1 MGFIDEIKARAKV
14 CKKTIVL
21 PETED
26 ERTYKAAEAVLKEGI
41 ADLVLVGSK
50 EEIEKNKGTYDISGA
65 AIVDPATDAR
75 TEGYIAKLVELRQK
89 KGMTPEQAKELL
101 LNNYLYYG
109 VMMVKMGDADGMV
122 SGACHSTADTLRPCL
137 QILKTKPGTKL
148 VSAFFLMVVPD
159 CDMGADGTFVFAD
172 AGLEQNPDPEKLAN
186 IAISSADSFTLLVG
200 KEPVVA
206 MLSHSTKGSAKHA
219 DVDKVVEATKLAK
232 EMAPDLK
239 IDGELQADA
248 ALVEA
253 VGSKKAPGSEIA
265 GKANVLVFPTLEVGN
280 IAYKLVQRLGGAEA
294 VGPILQGMAAP
305 VNDLSR
311 GCSVDDIYKMVA
323 IACNQSIGL
332 KSAK

>member
-1 MGFIDEIKARAKV
+1 MGFIDEIKARAKA

-26 ERTYKAAEAVLKEGI
+26 ERTYKAAETVLKEGL

-65 AIVDPATDAR
+65 TIVDPATDAR

-101 LNNYLYYG
+101 LSNYLYYG

-148 VSAFFLMVVPD
+148 VSAFFLMVVPN
-159 CDMGADGTFVFAD
+159 CDMGANGTFIFAD

-186 IAISSADSFTLLVG
+186 IAISSADSFET
-200 KEPVVA
+200 
-206 MLSHSTKGSAKHA
+206 
-219 DVDKVVEATKLAK
+219 
-232 EMAPDLK
+232 
-239 IDGELQADA
+239 
-248 ALVEA
+248 
-253 VGSKKAPGSEIA
+253 
-265 GKANVLVFPTLEVGN
+265 
-280 IAYKLVQRLGGAEA
+280 
-294 VGPILQGMAAP
+294 
-305 VNDLSR
+305 
-311 GCSVDDIYKMVA
+311 
-323 IACNQSIGL
+323 AC
-332 KSAK
+332 